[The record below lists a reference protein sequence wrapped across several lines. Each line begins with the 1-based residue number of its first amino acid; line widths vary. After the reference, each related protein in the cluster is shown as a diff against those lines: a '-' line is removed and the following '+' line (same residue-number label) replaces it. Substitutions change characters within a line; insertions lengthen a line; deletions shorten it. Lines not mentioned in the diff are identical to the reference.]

1 MWRMRQKGKGYQTHN
16 SSLTPGA
23 RGKAGPLQA
32 AGLLS
37 RPSHWSLPLV
47 QGTFESRRYHQ
58 CRVTKYL
65 ITLIP

>member
-1 MWRMRQKGKGYQTHN
+1 MWRMRPKGKGYQTHN

-37 RPSHWSLPLV
+37 RPSHWYRAPPT
-47 QGTFESRRYHQ
+47 GTGH
-58 CRVTKYL
+58 L
-65 ITLIP
+65 